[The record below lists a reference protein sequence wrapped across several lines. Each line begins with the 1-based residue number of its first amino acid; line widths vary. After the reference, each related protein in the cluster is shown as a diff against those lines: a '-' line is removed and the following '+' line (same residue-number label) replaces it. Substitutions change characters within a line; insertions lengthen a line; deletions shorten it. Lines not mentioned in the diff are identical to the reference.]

1 MPTVIYPA
9 PIFGPVQSR
18 RLGRSLGVNLLPPD
32 GKLCSFDC
40 VYCECG
46 LNADHVPQAPMTSR
60 AEVARE
66 LERRLVQMRESG
78 ETLDAI
84 TYSGNGEPTS
94 HPEFKE
100 IVEDTIALR
109 DRYFPQAKVCLL
121 TNATHIDRPKIYE
134 AIQKLDKACLKL
146 DTVNAEYIELVDRPN
161 ARYDLPRII
170 DIMKSLN
177 GRCVIQTMFMKGEWQ
192 GKSVDNTGDEYVLP
206 WLEVVKA
213 VAPSGVDIYTIS
225 PDTPG
230 EGLKKASK
238 QELDH
243 IAGLVQ
249 SLGIDAH
256 AYY

>member
-121 TNATHIDRPKIYE
+121 T
-134 AIQKLDKACLKL
+134 QC
-146 DTVNAEYIELVDRPN
+146 DTY
-161 ARYDLPRII
+161 
-170 DIMKSLN
+170 
-177 GRCVIQTMFMKGEWQ
+177 
-192 GKSVDNTGDEYVLP
+192 
-206 WLEVVKA
+206 
-213 VAPSGVDIYTIS
+213 
-225 PDTPG
+225 
-230 EGLKKASK
+230 
-238 QELDH
+238 
-243 IAGLVQ
+243 
-249 SLGIDAH
+249 
-256 AYY
+256 

>member
-213 VAPSGVDIYTIS
+213 VAPSGVEIS
-225 PDTPG
+225 VYDFTRHARRRAQ
-230 EGLKKASK
+230 EG
-238 QELDH
+238 Q
-243 IAGLVQ
+243 
-249 SLGIDAH
+249 
-256 AYY
+256 

>member
-1 MPTVIYPA
+1 M
-9 PIFGPVQSR
+9 
-18 RLGRSLGVNLLPPD
+18 
-32 GKLCSFDC
+32 
-40 VYCECG
+40 
-46 LNADHVPQAPMTSR
+46 
-60 AEVARE
+60 
-66 LERRLVQMRESG
+66 
-78 ETLDAI
+78 
-84 TYSGNGEPTS
+84 
-94 HPEFKE
+94 
-100 IVEDTIALR
+100 
-109 DRYFPQAKVCLL
+109 CLL

-170 DIMKSLN
+170 DIMKSRN

-225 PDTPG
+225 RDTPG

-256 AYY
+256 AYYKYVENRLDLQSASKIMGGFSLIGKGRFVLQDYRFLTSRPFALSDKAGLPLYSVRLRLSDHQNHGPGMPLQLLTMVGARG